1 MPGKYS
7 DVSLSRNRE
16 IQFDNDG
23 RIFEKASLLAS
34 QRTDSLGSEIEH
46 QHNPISYS
54 YDYAVNDGPAGP
66 VISKT
71 EQSDGVL
78 TRVRTRLWS
87 GNWGISCLQG
97 EYSVRLPNGLVQTV
111 SYSVQ
116 GEGGFSVNVKYSGQ
130 DWVLIWRDRSWYYI
144 WDLTGERQPPPLGR
158 GRDINSLNSVDYI
171 PHKWFGNNYV
181 FRK

>member
-1 MPGKYS
+1 MAGKYS

-87 GNWGISCLQG
+87 GN
-97 EYSVRLPNGLVQTV
+97 
-111 SYSVQ
+111 
-116 GEGGFSVNVKYSGQ
+116 
-130 DWVLIWRDRSWYYI
+130 
-144 WDLTGERQPPPLGR
+144 
-158 GRDINSLNSVDYI
+158 
-171 PHKWFGNNYV
+171 
-181 FRK
+181 